1 MKRIA
6 LLFVLIGTTL
16 GTFAQSAD
24 DLKEVLKITDSLTRD
39 HPQEFLAEWAPVVER
54 PEGASDSLW
63 AQLHIDRGYAYFY
76 LGELDSALKQF
87 EWSVEFLGSPRER
100 ARMYNNIGA
109 VLTRMERPRE
119 ALISYQS
126 SLEIQREFSDSI
138 GTAKTLNNMGVLMRK
153 IGDLAEARRVT
164 FEAVNIYMALRD
176 TILMGETY
184 SNLGLIYKEAGHT
197 DSARILFEESLRF
210 KLITGNERSLAST
223 YLNLGILNYDAK
235 EYDLTEGQFT
245 KAIELRKA
253 VNDNYGLTSAL
264 GNLAELYMD
273 IGRVNDA
280 EVILYDLLEQT
291 PALNY
296 KPFEARTLLDLA
308 KIQEDRGNFEK
319 ANEYFKLGHRIKDSI
334 ASHDRTAEIKEMQM
348 QFERD
353 QVILENE
360 CLRLEADLQKTAL
373 QNESKM
379 QRIYIALIA
388 LLVFFGVVIGSL
400 YRRQRRLNAELQLSD
415 QRFRELAN
423 APFIGIYLSRNGK
436 IIESNSELDR
446 MAGFGF
452 GEVIPEH
459 ELLSYSF
466 GTAGTRGLL
475 NPVDGGKAIPVDVYH
490 KSVELQDGP
499 ARIVA
504 LRDRREQERAEE
516 AMLRATEE
524 AMASER
530 SKSEF
535 LANMSHEIRTPMNGI
550 IAAVDLLKKKN
561 LKPEGEELIELIEAS
576 TNDLMQTLN
585 DILDLRKVEA
595 GKIDLEREIFDLKKA
610 FSQSFTLFQFK
621 AEQKGLGFGLI
632 FEGDL
637 PEFVRGDALRLKQ
650 ILSNFLSNAIKFTD
664 KGYVSIRV
672 HGEPKKDQLWRI
684 QCEVSDT
691 GIGIEDSLIE
701 QIFEKFSHADS
712 STTREFGGSGPGLA
726 IAKSLS
732 ELMGGE
738 VSVRSTKGEGSTFSF
753 CIELEECSASG
764 NPVVDPH
771 KETADTY
778 YSGRI
783 LVAED
788 NPVNQKIIEMAFKNL
803 GVEFDMH
810 NDGLSALTAYKEG
823 GYDVVLM
830 DIQMPVMDGLQA
842 HDEIRA
848 YERDNDKKKA
858 YIVAMTANVMK
869 DDQVKYH
876 DRGLDDFLAKP
887 FNLSQLKE
895 LLQRIDRHLQEREK
909 H

>member
-1 MKRIA
+1 
-6 LLFVLIGTTL
+6 
-16 GTFAQSAD
+16 
-24 DLKEVLKITDSLTRD
+24 
-39 HPQEFLAEWAPVVER
+39 
-54 PEGASDSLW
+54 
-63 AQLHIDRGYAYFY
+63 
-76 LGELDSALKQF
+76 
-87 EWSVEFLGSPRER
+87 
-100 ARMYNNIGA
+100 
-109 VLTRMERPRE
+109 
-119 ALISYQS
+119 
-126 SLEIQREFSDSI
+126 
-138 GTAKTLNNMGVLMRK
+138 
-153 IGDLAEARRVT
+153 
-164 FEAVNIYMALRD
+164 
-176 TILMGETY
+176 
-184 SNLGLIYKEAGHT
+184 
-197 DSARILFEESLRF
+197 
-210 KLITGNERSLAST
+210 
-223 YLNLGILNYDAK
+223 
-235 EYDLTEGQFT
+235 
-245 KAIELRKA
+245 
-253 VNDNYGLTSAL
+253 
-264 GNLAELYMD
+264 
-273 IGRVNDA
+273 
-280 EVILYDLLEQT
+280 
-291 PALNY
+291 
-296 KPFEARTLLDLA
+296 
-308 KIQEDRGNFEK
+308 
-319 ANEYFKLGHRIKDSI
+319 
-334 ASHDRTAEIKEMQM
+334 
-348 QFERD
+348 
-353 QVILENE
+353 
-360 CLRLEADLQKTAL
+360 
-373 QNESKM
+373 
-379 QRIYIALIA
+379 
-388 LLVFFGVVIGSL
+388 
-400 YRRQRRLNAELQLSD
+400 
-415 QRFRELAN
+415 
-423 APFIGIYLSRNGK
+423 
-436 IIESNSELDR
+436 
-446 MAGFGF
+446 
-452 GEVIPEH
+452 
-459 ELLSYSF
+459 
-466 GTAGTRGLL
+466 
-475 NPVDGGKAIPVDVYH
+475 
-490 KSVELQDGP
+490 
-499 ARIVA
+499 
-504 LRDRREQERAEE
+504 
-516 AMLRATEE
+516 
-524 AMASER
+524 
-530 SKSEF
+530 
-535 LANMSHEIRTPMNGI
+535 MNGI

-664 KGYVSIRV
+664 KGYVPIRV